1 MGQDLD
7 QVINIIKVPVP
18 AVISQSRIE
27 AFGVSRFVAAQIHE
41 NPHSFGGRLK
51 V

>member
-1 MGQDLD
+1 MGQDLE

-18 AVISQSRIE
+18 AVISQSRP
-27 AFGVSRFVAAQIHE
+27 GVSRFVAAQIHE